1 MATHEATTAS
11 RPVARGAPT
20 TPATATRRGHPRD
33 RVDGDALPTDV
44 ARFQDLVCV
53 PLKAADPS
61 GQRWLA
67 ALGAFELL
75 RHGAAEA
82 GKLFATSKTITQ
94 LLGIAASTWQ
104 RTVKGNAV
112 GYGPLLGAAGLLR
125 RDDWDVHS
133 IPSWQA
139 LQNRA
144 PDKTLQGRFVYTHR
158 PTFRATVVR
167 WRLEGVSLA
176 AIGAWSLLRY
186 SETRWETGE
195 LPLCDA
201 QIARRLGIKHHTW
214 ASYAAELTAQ
224 GALLRDGSGAGSTW
238 RLPLYFVLRT
248 GRDADAAAGAQHSRH
263 VQLSAD
269 SAVQESAH
277 SASPDADS
285 AGRFAMD
292 PARVEPPRD
301 PAVQEHPAATDVD
314 RAITALA
321 ELAGDA
327 FQRRQVRDSAVLRQ
341 RLQRIQELTGWSG
354 RRMFDELTRRE
365 LRSAAQPVRVLAHR
379 ANLLLE
385 QQVPPKASAPRPCP
399 SPQGPTPSADRDTP
413 YTAWASHIDTEANDH
428 VLGQLVST
436 VLADVAQLSSS
447 LHRKVAAHP
456 AAVTATLVGW
466 VAAEATAT
474 GQASPLVIVE
484 HTMVAHASPRH
495 FKAPEN
501 FPPSGPGRGDG
512 ENLRRRVARLVTAQ
526 KAHCREVGLEW

>member
-1 MATHEATTAS
+1 MATYEATTAS

-20 TPATATRRGHPRD
+20 TLATATRPGHPRD

-44 ARFQDLVCV
+44 ARFRDLVCA

-82 GKLFATSKTITQ
+82 GTLFATSKTITQ

-104 RTVKGNAV
+104 RTVKGDAV
-112 GYGPLLGAAGLLR
+112 GYGPLLQTAGLLR
-125 RDDWDVHS
+125 RDGWDVHS

-167 WRLEGVSLA
+167 WRLQGVSLA
-176 AIGAWSLLRY
+176 AIGAWSVLRY
-186 SETRWETGE
+186 CETRWETGE

-201 QIARRLGIKHHTW
+201 EIARLLGIKQHTW
-214 ASYAAELTAQ
+214 ASYAAELTAH
-224 GALLRDGSGAGSTW
+224 GALVRDGSGAGSTW

-248 GRDADAAAGAQHSRH
+248 GRDLDAAAGDEPSRD

-292 PARVEPPRD
+292 PARVEAPRD
-301 PAVQEHPAATDVD
+301 PAVQEHPAATDID

-354 RRMFDELTRRE
+354 RRMVDELTRRE

-379 ANLLLE
+379 AKLLLE
-385 QQVPPKASAPRPCP
+385 QHSPPKSSAPRPPP
-399 SPQGPTPSADRDTP
+399 SPQGPTPPAGHDTP
-413 YTAWASHIDTEANDH
+413 YTAWASRIDADADDD

-436 VLADVAQLSSS
+436 VLADIAQLSSP
-447 LHRKVAAHP
+447 LQRKVAGHP

-474 GQASPLVIVE
+474 GQPSPLTIVE
-484 HTMVAHASPRH
+484 QTMAANVSPRRYETP
-495 FKAPEN
+495 AN
-501 FPPSGPGRGDG
+501 FPPTGHGRGNV

-526 KAHCREVGLEW
+526 QDAGEVGLEW